1 MMSGKVRIDTGEAF
15 VKTAGGFLWTGIL
28 FLPAMHER
36 YTYPLDILLILLAFL
51 DRRYW
56 KYAAVSVLLSLTTY
70 GDFLFG
76 GGNVN
81 RWNGVIYVVAWISFM
96 LTIDTS
102 CVKK

>member
-1 MMSGKVRIDTGEAF
+1 MDLHLVF
-15 VKTAGGFLWTGIL
+15 AGY
-28 FLPAMHER
+28 ARR

-56 KYAAVSVLLSLTTY
+56 KYAAVSELLSLTTY
-70 GDFLFG
+70 GNYLFG
-76 GGNVN
+76 SGSVN
-81 RWNGVIYVVAWISFM
+81 RWNGVIYVIAWMSFM